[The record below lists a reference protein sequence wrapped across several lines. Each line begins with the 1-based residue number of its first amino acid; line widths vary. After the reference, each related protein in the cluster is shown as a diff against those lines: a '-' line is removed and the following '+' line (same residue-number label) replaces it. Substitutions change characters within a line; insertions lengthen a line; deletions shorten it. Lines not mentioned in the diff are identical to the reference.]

1 VESTLGQA
9 GEDLHKGISTFF
21 GVHIRP
27 IKDLGSITHEHASQE
42 DVDKIHL
49 ENGVEEVHQVTDEK
63 NASVPIILM
72 KRFLD
77 VFDQS
82 FA

>member
-1 VESTLGQA
+1 MKKNKSLKLVCQ
-9 GEDLHKGISTFF
+9 LHT
-21 GVHIRP
+21 
-27 IKDLGSITHEHASQE
+27 SQE

-49 ENGVEEVHQVTDEK
+49 ENGVEEVHQVTDEE